1 VYGPLKG
8 HQISIGGTVFTADGS
23 RFASVSHDSIHARET
38 KSGAKICAIV
48 PDSPSKGWTRAIAF
62 SSDGTRIISA
72 LQLELFTRDSTP
84 GVRLL
89 GPFVKG
95 HNAPVYS
102 IACNEDR
109 IVSVTGD
116 RHFQLRS
123 PALFEMKSDA
133 HVWDAMTGELIF
145 EACLDGKDV
154 MSVAFSQDGNS
165 IITRSISGTID
176 HWDVLSG
183 APISSRETF

>member
-1 VYGPLKG
+1 MKGTILSYSPDATLIVLRCSGDTSPLLCVLDALTGAEVYGPLKG

-109 IVSVTGD
+109 IVSVTGW
-116 RHFQLRS
+116 RPKHQSPSKRGTFVMHF
-123 PALFEMKSDA
+123 PPK
-133 HVWDAMTGELIF
+133 
-145 EACLDGKDV
+145 
-154 MSVAFSQDGNS
+154 
-165 IITRSISGTID
+165 
-176 HWDVLSG
+176 VLG
-183 APISSRETF
+183 F